1 MILGGGMS
9 LIMIGNLIALGVV
22 TGIAG
27 LALLSA
33 AYPIYQH
40 ITKAERKRIAP
51 EIIRLTEQLLDR
63 K

>member
-9 LIMIGNLIALGVV
+9 LIMVGNLIALGVV

-27 LALLSA
+27 MALLSA